1 MTKSNFIYYIIPILI
16 QLVCLGCRRLEGRLF
31 SYGTIIFMQTILNA
45 IIIPIY
51 LVIVSFKSFAS
62 DRLKIL
68 IIQSI
73 IIVLVLSVC
82 IGIAIISSLIFV
94 EKIDGVGWGVIK
106 LMCLSSYIILVF
118 SYFVA
123 MILKK

>member
-1 MTKSNFIYYIIPILI
+1 
-16 QLVCLGCRRLEGRLF
+16 
-31 SYGTIIFMQTILNA
+31 MQTILNA